1 MQTKQRFGT
10 SLAAAAALLAMSAPA
25 TATGWTTH
33 QWDQASSL
41 GRTAL
46 VIGTIGVPA
55 VQNDW
60 TSTGQS
66 ALAIGGAS
74 AVTGILKYSIHETRP
89 DGSDSHS
96 FPSGH
101 TSASFAAAASL
112 EQRYGWKVGIPAHLL
127 AAFVGLARV
136 EADRHYWQDVVVG
149 AAIGEAAGL
158 LLGDHHHHERH
169 MLVGEAP
176 AVSGV
181 GFAIRF

>member
-1 MQTKQRFGT
+1 MQIQQRFGK
-10 SLAAAAALLAMSAPA
+10 SLAGAAALLAVSAPA
-25 TATGWTTH
+25 TGAGWTTH

-46 VIGTIGVPA
+46 VIGAIGAPA

-60 TSTGQS
+60 SATGQS

-112 EQRYGWKVGIPAHLL
+112 EQRYGWKVGIPAHLV
-127 AAFVGLARV
+127 AAFVGVARV
-136 EADRHYWQDVVVG
+136 KADRHYWQDVIVG
-149 AAIGEAAGL
+149 AVIGEAAGL
-158 LLGDHHHHERH
+158 LLVDHHRHDRH
-169 MLVGEAP
+169 MLTGEAP
-176 AVSGV
+176 AVTGA
-181 GFAIRF
+181 GIAIRF